1 MAYSVYSVPAGT
13 TSTPA
18 QLLINQSLTAGPQ
31 VQGGSVLIQT
41 GPTQS
46 GPWFPAAGGVSTS
59 AVSTRAAVNL
69 WYTVPATTQAA
80 TVVAMD
86 MAIPNMLGVMLSA
99 NIPIDSPNSTS
110 EVAVF
115 TYRIPPN
122 TLPLNFQMTLNGNLR
137 LTNSAN
143 AKTMQVRMNGIAGT
157 LVMQSPALASNANF
171 NFEAAF
177 SGAGDGATL
186 KGFGA
191 GSAGGFGVSTT
202 AYTSLSQTYIASET
216 EIVISVTKATGT
228 ETAALDSLSI
238 KIE

>member
-1 MAYSVYSVPAGT
+1 MAYSVTTVPAGT

-18 QLLINQSLTAGPQ
+18 QLLINQNLTAGPQ

-41 GPTQS
+41 GPSQN
-46 GPWFPAAGGVSTS
+46 GPWFPAAGGSSLAAISV
-59 AVSTRAAVNL
+59 RAAVNL
-69 WYTVPATTQAA
+69 WYTVTASTQAA
-80 TVVAMD
+80 TVAVMD
-86 MAIPNMLGVMLSA
+86 MAIPGMQGVMLAANVPFDSA
-99 NIPIDSPNSTS
+99 NVTT
-110 EVAVF
+110 ETAVF

-137 LTNSAN
+137 MTNNAN

-157 LVMQSPALASNANF
+157 LAFQSPALASNANY

-191 GSAGGFGVSTT
+191 GATGGWGLSTT

-228 ETAALDSLSI
+228 DTMALDSLDL
-238 KIE
+238 KIA

>member
-13 TSTPA
+13 TSAP
-18 QLLINQSLTAGPQ
+18 QPLLINQSLTAGPQ

-41 GPTQS
+41 GPTQN
-46 GPWFPAAGGVSTS
+46 GPWFPAAGGSSTS
-59 AVSTRAAVNL
+59 AISTRAQVNL
-69 WYTVPATTQAA
+69 WYTVTATTQAA

-86 MAIPNMLGVMLSA
+86 MAIPNMQGVMLSL
-99 NIPIDSPNSTS
+99 NLPVDTPSTTS

-137 LTNSAN
+137 MTNNAN

-157 LVMQSPALASNANF
+157 LAFQSPALASNANY
-171 NFEAAF
+171 NFESSF

-191 GSAGGFGVSTT
+191 GSAGGYGLSTT

-216 EIVISVTKATGT
+216 EIVVSVTKATGT
-228 ETAALDSLSI
+228 DTMALDSLAL